1 MVETKGM
8 MTGTEMEKKSV
19 VNSLVFISSFTRD
32 VLRLHCPEIAN
43 PELFEEL
50 ELYCKNLVLTRIEN
64 HRRVV
69 EDAKARGVTA
79 ENLIQRIK
87 HYFSY
92 AELKQTPKMR
102 FTKKEYEEGMS
113 RLSDEEKVK
122 VEKWL
127 EDNGGLDKYIFSGYN
142 AG

>member
-1 MVETKGM
+1 MKVIK
-8 MTGTEMEKKSV
+8 TEKQNV
-19 VNSLVFISSFTRD
+19 VNSLVFVSPHVKD
-32 VLRLHCPEIAN
+32 VLKLQCPEIAN

-50 ELYCKNLVLTRIEN
+50 ELYCKNLVLTRIEK

-69 EDAKARGVTA
+69 EDAKARSATA
-79 ENLIQRIK
+79 ENLIQRVK

-92 AELKQTPKMR
+92 AELKQAPKMR
-102 FTKKEYEEGMS
+102 FTKKEYEDGMS

>member
-1 MVETKGM
+1 MKGI
-8 MTGTEMEKKSV
+8 EMEKQTL
-19 VNSLVFISSFTRD
+19 VNSLVFVSPLTRD

-92 AELKQTPKMR
+92 AEQKQTPKMR

-127 EDNGGLDKYIFSGYN
+127 EDNGGLDKYVFSGYN
-142 AG
+142 AS

>member
-1 MVETKGM
+1 

-92 AELKQTPKMR
+92 AELKQAPKMR

-142 AG
+142 AS

>member
-1 MVETKGM
+1 MKVIK
-8 MTGTEMEKKSV
+8 TEKQNV
-19 VNSLVFISSFTRD
+19 VNSLVFVSPHVKD
-32 VLRLHCPEIAN
+32 VLKLHCPEIAN

-50 ELYCKNLVLTRIEN
+50 ELYCKNLVLTRIEK

-79 ENLIQRIK
+79 ENLIQRVK

-92 AELKQTPKMR
+92 AEQKQTPKMR
-102 FTKKEYEEGMS
+102 FTKKEYEDGMS

>member
-1 MVETKGM
+1 MKAIK
-8 MTGTEMEKKSV
+8 TEKQTL
-19 VNSLVFISSFTRD
+19 VNSLVFVSPLTRD
-32 VLRLHCPEIAN
+32 VLKIHCPEIAN
-43 PELFEEL
+43 PELFEEI
-50 ELYCKNLVLTRIEN
+50 ENFCKNFVLARIEN
-64 HRRVV
+64 HRKVM
-69 EDAKARGVTA
+69 EDANVRGTTA
-79 ENLIQRIK
+79 DNLIQRIK